1 MPAES
6 KISLYILFVIGLFVI
21 QDLNVQL
28 VAAAAVFLA
37 ALIFLPFRKVRGGF
51 LPITIF
57 LAFTFAGNLFFHPGR
72 IIFSKGFLSVTDE
85 GLQLASVRTARV
97 FTMLFGAKILTFLL
111 PAREM
116 VRAFERMLRPL
127 ERLGVPVKDFF
138 SVMAL
143 TLESFPVLIDYLGK
157 AYREEARHNEIKG
170 FRSRIR
176 HMASFMR
183 PVFVKSMRSPESFF
197 EAADKKKT

>member
-6 KISLYILFVIGLFVI
+6 KISLYILLVIGLFVI
-21 QDLNVQL
+21 QDLKVQL
-28 VAAAAVFLA
+28 IAASAVFLA
-37 ALIFLPFRKVRGGF
+37 ALIFLPFKKVRGGF
-51 LPITIF
+51 IPITIF
-57 LAFTFAGNLFFHPGR
+57 LSFTFAGNLFFHPGR
-72 IIFSKGFLSVTDE
+72 IIFSKGPLSVTDE
-85 GLQLASVRTARV
+85 GLQLASLRTARV

-157 AYREEARHNEIKG
+157 AYREDARNNDIKG
-170 FRSRIR
+170 FRGRIR
-176 HMASFMR
+176 HVVSFMM
-183 PVFVKSMRSPESFF
+183 PVFVKSMHSPESFF
-197 EAADKKKT
+197 ESPDKKKT

>member
-1 MPAES
+1 MLSES
-6 KISLYILFVIGLFVI
+6 KISLYILLVIGLFIV
-21 QDLNVQL
+21 QDINVQL
-28 VAAAAVFLA
+28 IAASVVFLI
-37 ALIFLPFRKVRGGF
+37 ALILLPFRKVKSGF

-57 LAFTFAGNLFFHPGR
+57 LTFTFAGNLFFHSGR
-72 IIFSKGFLSVTDE
+72 IIYSKGFLSVTDE
-85 GLQLASVRTARV
+85 GLELASVRTARV

-111 PAREM
+111 PAKEM

-157 AYREEARHNEIKG
+157 AYREDSRNNDIRG
-170 FRSRIR
+170 FRRRIK
-176 HMASFMR
+176 HMVSFMM

-197 EAADKKKT
+197 EGGNKRNI